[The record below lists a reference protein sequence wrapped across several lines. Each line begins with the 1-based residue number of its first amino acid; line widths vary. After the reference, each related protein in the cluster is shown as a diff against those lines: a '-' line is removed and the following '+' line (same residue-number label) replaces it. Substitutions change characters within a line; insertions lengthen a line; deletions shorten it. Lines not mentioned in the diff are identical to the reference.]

1 YALLRDRHLARLSRL
16 AFVVAA
22 VVGIAA
28 LAFVATKGLGGA
40 LGDRPTYWQ
49 AAVAD
54 SRAHPLVGSGAG
66 SFQVEW
72 LPYNATS
79 GSVLNAPNLYLET
92 LAELGPLGLA
102 LLVGALLV
110 PLGVAVR
117 SRKHPA
123 AVIGCGAYVVF
134 LAHAAVDW
142 DWQVPAV
149 TVAALLSAVAVMAT

>member
-1 YALLRDRHLARLSRL
+1 MLAVWVAAHSRVGDAHAASGVVGSSGHFVAAAIVLLAICSSAVAYALLRDRHLARLSRL
-16 AFVVAA
+16 ALLLAA
-22 VVGIAA
+22 FLRIAP

-72 LPYNATS
+72 LRYRATS
-79 GSVLNAPNLYLET
+79 VSVLNAHNLYLET

-110 PLGVAVR
+110 P
-117 SRKHPA
+117 S
-123 AVIGCGAYVVF
+123 
-134 LAHAAVDW
+134 
-142 DWQVPAV
+142 
-149 TVAALLSAVAVMAT
+149 